1 LVDWNL
7 DADRGYGYKS
17 WDWNRARNAPVHA
30 DPNGNSYPPPCTW
43 PPQVLPEDGSYDRNK
58 RLKLHWVGFGL
69 EDPGC
74 DDAPPPIG

>member
-58 RLKLHWVGFGL
+58 PLKLHGVGFGL
-69 EDPGC
+69 EDPGEIRC
-74 DDAPPPIG
+74 AAR